1 MASGMSSSLAAQ
13 IEALSLDETPSE
25 THPETRPALVNCFPF
40 PPVEEYRKPRSTGIY
55 YYGIYIREGALE
67 AYAKRVNP
75 EAEKYH
81 FSQQQMYAVDYMRW
95 IVNDQS
101 LDIQIAVLRRRHKR
115 AMPIITERYTAQI
128 LCLFR
133 FGEEAYKK
141 RMSAENVEKLAD
153 ALGCKPDWFEIFFFS

>member
-1 MASGMSSSLAAQ
+1 MDVYSISYDFRQ
-13 IEALSLDETPSE
+13 LDETPSE
-25 THPETRPALVNCFPF
+25 THPETRTALVNCLPL
-40 PPVEEYRKPRSTGIY
+40 PPVKEYRKAAKARDTGIY

-81 FSQQQMYAVDYMRW
+81 VSQQRFYAVDYMRW
-95 IVNDQS
+95 IVNDDS
-101 LDIQIAVLRRRHKR
+101 LDIQIAVLQKRHKQ
-115 AMPIITERYTAQI
+115 AMPMITERSTARI
-128 LCLFR
+128 LCLFP

-141 RMSAENVEKLAD
+141 RMSAENVAKLVD